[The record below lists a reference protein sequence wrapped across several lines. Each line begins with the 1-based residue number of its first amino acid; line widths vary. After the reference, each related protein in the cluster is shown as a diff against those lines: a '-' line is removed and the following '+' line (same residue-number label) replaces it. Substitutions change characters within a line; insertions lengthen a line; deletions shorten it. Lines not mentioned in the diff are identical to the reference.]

1 MYNRTPHITPT
12 PPPPRTNER
21 TSERTNENHP
31 SFARERGARGACLF
45 SFRFSSMGVSS
56 KTRGAS
62 ATGLSTVVRAP
73 RALSRAS
80 SSPSSSPRFGREN
93 LPAPLGRVFD
103 VSTPFSSLF
112 LPPRGDADERKKRE
126 VKTSK
131 TRRGAHTETKQNAR
145 GFVRRTNDRANETGE
160 KRTNERTRT
169 KKKRKRANVR
179 EEGEGYIHIL
189 KTNKV
194 GRTRCVIAPFFFPFL
209 FSFFAFPVTS
219 HDSSIYIGR
228 IHVKEKKRGRKVIE
242 MSEKVS
248 KSRT

>member
-112 LPPRGDADERKKRE
+112 LPPRGDADERKKKE

-131 TRRGAHTETKQNAR
+131 TRRGAHARTETKRNKTRADSSDERTIARTKREKNAR
-145 GFVRRTNDRANETGE
+145 TKEH
-160 KRTNERTRT
+160 ER
-169 KKKRKRANVR
+169 KRK
-179 EEGEGYIHIL
+179 E
-189 KTNKV
+189 
-194 GRTRCVIAPFFFPFL
+194 
-209 FSFFAFPVTS
+209 
-219 HDSSIYIGR
+219 
-228 IHVKEKKRGRKVIE
+228 KER
-242 MSEKVS
+242 M
-248 KSRT
+248 